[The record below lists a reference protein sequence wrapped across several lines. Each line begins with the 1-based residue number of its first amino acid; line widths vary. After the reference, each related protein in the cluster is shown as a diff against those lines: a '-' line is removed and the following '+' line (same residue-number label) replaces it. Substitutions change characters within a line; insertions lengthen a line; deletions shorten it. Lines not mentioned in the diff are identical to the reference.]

1 MAVSRGAARG
11 GPDWSRQFRDPQNW
25 WQRVH
30 YRNQC
35 LLYCEVERQE
45 NWGKWQSQTKFPDER
60 KLGTCWLLV
69 VADVEAQT
77 LHIHFS
83 EFLKSIFQF
92 NNLPLALYS
101 LQITPVVL
109 SSLHLSTQFGN
120 SYGIFTV
127 WLFTLLAVVAATVWP
142 QVHDEAIDY
151 HFSALGHDSTDW
163 VPVELELVDRLW
175 IPDAEILRLKGFT

>member
-1 MAVSRGAARG
+1 MTESSLSKSMPTLLWSGETRELRKVAVTDKIPR
-11 GPDWSRQFRDPQNW
+11 WKK
-25 WQRVH
+25 V
-30 YRNQC
+30 RNM
-35 LLYCEVERQE
+35 
-45 NWGKWQSQTKFPDER
+45 
-60 KLGTCWLLV
+60 LV
-69 VADVEAQT
+69 VGCCWCRSADAT
-77 LHIHFS
+77 HSFFW
-83 EFLKSIFQF
+83 FLKSIF

-101 LQITPVVL
+101 IQITHVVL
-109 SSLHLSTQFGN
+109 SLLHLSTQFGN